1 MINSE
6 LIHLCRQDTLARYL
20 GRRRSRGGRW
30 QCYSVLSGRHSN
42 TSNASNCG
50 AGSLRRYLEDDMARL
65 HESRRPIV
73 VSFRR
78 RHTQQQDSNGD
89 SELSGGSTSTGPETY
104 FSMEELTKNSCR
116 FNSRKISKLKKTR
129 NKLNETYLSVICRHS
144 KPIPRGV
151 RGGKSTKENSEK
163 EDAYA
168 GFTPSSKS
176 SLTCSLKHDN
186 HTESFLV
193 PAWYKNKN
201 TSCLPADTIVKIA
214 KECSVMNKDRSGS
227 CNPSTEYPKV
237 EDIEIFQEEHLK
249 IQSSFKKRQRQSRHN
264 RQHAKKHKAR
274 MSPSNSIE
282 SSFIESG
289 DRVNFRSGAVRSDTA
304 NTINGTSHSTVPR
317 SSTLPSLRTVT
328 KDCDTH
334 AMVLS
339 VPSLR
344 HTPVF
349 EKRYDILNRKSL
361 ADEEYKVNSTT
372 QFSRNETNRKYL
384 HFGTLVSNGIS
395 KSEPNIKS
403 GTARLREENLNL
415 NDVKVA
421 ARSKLDY
428 LSNNVTNNTVT
439 NGAKSSFG
447 RENKFLLQ
455 DGEKDTIKLSLPE
468 FLHVEKEVFN
478 EKTGRHVQPE
488 TDEEHKSPKQ
498 SHFSLSPK
506 DNNLAVQNLSPVR
519 VEGRNTRT
527 SDSSS
532 DENSVTLDEFRK
544 HMANTGKRNSANS
557 TLVCNSRPKSC
568 SDLTV
573 SACISARRNCES
585 FISAAYSSSPRL
597 TACDLAV

>member
-1 MINSE
+1 
-6 LIHLCRQDTLARYL
+6 
-20 GRRRSRGGRW
+20 
-30 QCYSVLSGRHSN
+30 
-42 TSNASNCG
+42 
-50 AGSLRRYLEDDMARL
+50 
-65 HESRRPIV
+65 
-73 VSFRR
+73 
-78 RHTQQQDSNGD
+78 
-89 SELSGGSTSTGPETY
+89 
-104 FSMEELTKNSCR
+104 MEELTKNSSR

-144 KPIPRGV
+144 KPISRGV
-151 RGGKSTKENSEK
+151 RGKSTKEGSEK

-176 SLTCSLKHDN
+176 SLTCSIKHDN
-186 HTESFLV
+186 QTERFLV

-201 TSCLPADTIVKIA
+201 TSCLPADTIVKIS
-214 KECSVMNKDRSGS
+214 KECSVMNDVTGNVTDSDKDRSGS

-282 SSFIESG
+282 SSFKESG

-304 NTINGTSHSTVPR
+304 NTINGTSHCTVSR

-349 EKRYDILNRKSL
+349 EKRYDVLNRNNL
-361 ADEEYKVNSTT
+361 ADEEYKVISTT
-372 QFSRNETNRKYL
+372 QFSRNETHRKYL
-384 HFGTLVSNGIS
+384 HFGTQASNGIS
-395 KSEPNIKS
+395 KSEPNINS

-428 LSNNVTNNTVT
+428 LSNNVTNNTVI

-447 RENKFLLQ
+447 RENEFLLQ
-455 DGEKDTIKLSLPE
+455 EGEKNTIKLSLPE
-468 FLHVEKEVFN
+468 FLLVEKEVFN
-478 EKTGRHVQPE
+478 AKTGLHVHPE
-488 TDEEHKSPKQ
+488 TEEELKSPKQ
-498 SHFSLSPK
+498 SHFALSPK

-519 VEGRNTRT
+519 VEERNTRT

-544 HMANTGKRNSANS
+544 HMANTGERNSANS
-557 TLVCNSRPKSC
+557 MLVCNSRPKSC